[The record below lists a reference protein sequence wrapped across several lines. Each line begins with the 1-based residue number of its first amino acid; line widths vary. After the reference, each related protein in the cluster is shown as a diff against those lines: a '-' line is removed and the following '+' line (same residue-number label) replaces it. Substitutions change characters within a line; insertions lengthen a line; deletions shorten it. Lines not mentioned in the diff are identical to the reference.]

1 MSLAVTDRDLLREL
15 EPVAERCLADHLRKA
30 RAWHPHDYVP
40 WGEGRNFAALGGNDW
55 EPRQSA
61 LPEVARVALVTNLLA
76 EDDLPS
82 CHRAIT
88 ELVGGDG
95 AWGTWVG
102 CWTAEENRHA
112 IVIRDYLVVTRAVDP
127 VALERARMTRL
138 TSGVAAPEV
147 PRLLRGLACVTLQE
161 LATRIS
167 HRNTGIAC
175 GEPIADRMLSRI
187 ATDENLHMIF
197 YRNISRAALEL
208 APDAMM
214 RAITEAVTG
223 FRLPGS
229 ARPGFRRHAL
239 LLAAHG
245 IYDPPQHLETVLRPV
260 LRNWHVFDRTDLTGT
275 GERARDELAA
285 YLAAL
290 EKTAVRFRERR
301 ERARARETAFA
312 DGPAVV
318 QR

>member
-1 MSLAVTDRDLLREL
+1 MTVADHDLLREL
-15 EPVAERCLADHLRKA
+15 EPVAERCLVDHLRKS

-40 WGEGRNFAALGGNDW
+40 WSEGRNFAALGGNDW
-55 EPRQSA
+55 APEQSA
-61 LPEVARVALVTNLLA
+61 LPEVARVALVTTLLA

-82 CHRAIT
+82 RHRAIT
-88 ELVGGDG
+88 EMFGGDG
-95 AWGTWVG
+95 AWGRWVG

-138 TSGVAAPEV
+138 TSGVAGSQA

-223 FRLPGS
+223 FRMPGS

-239 LLAAHG
+239 MLAAHG
-245 IYDPPQHLETVLRPV
+245 IYDPAQHLEMVVRPV
-260 LRNWHVFDRTDLTGT
+260 LRNWHVFERSDLTGA
-275 GERARDELAA
+275 GERARDELAVH
-285 YLAAL
+285 LAAL
-290 EKTAVRFRERR
+290 EKAADRFRERR

-312 DGPAVV
+312 DASAVV

>member
-1 MSLAVTDRDLLREL
+1 MTVAVTDRDLLHEL
-15 EPVAERCLADHLRKA
+15 EPVAERCLADHLRKS

-40 WGEGRNFAALGGNDW
+40 WGQGRNFAALGGSDW
-55 EPRQSA
+55 EPGQSA
-61 LPEVARVALVTNLLA
+61 LPEVARIALVTTLLA

-82 CHRAIT
+82 CHRVIT
-88 ELVGGDG
+88 DTFGAGGV
-95 AWGTWVG
+95 WETWVG

-112 IVIRDYLVVTRAVDP
+112 LVIRDYLLVTRAVDP
-127 VALERARMTRL
+127 VALERARMTRP
-138 TSGVAAPEV
+138 TSGVSDPEA

-197 YRNISRAALEL
+197 YRNISRAAFEL

-223 FRLPGS
+223 FRMPGPV
-229 ARPGFRRHAL
+229 RPGFRRHAL
-239 LLAAHG
+239 LLATHG
-245 IYDPPQHLETVLRPV
+245 IYDPSQHLESVLRPV
-260 LRNWHVFDRTDLTGT
+260 LRNWHVFDRTDLTGP

-290 EKTAVRFRERR
+290 EKTADRFRDRR

-318 QR
+318 RR

>member
-1 MSLAVTDRDLLREL
+1 MKVADRDLLREL
-15 EPVAERCLADHLRKA
+15 EPVAERCLADHLRKS

-55 EPRQSA
+55 APEQSA
-61 LPEVARVALVTNLLA
+61 LPEVARVALVTTLLA

-82 CHRAIT
+82 CHRVIT
-88 ELVGGDG
+88 ETCGGDG
-95 AWGTWVG
+95 VWGRWVG

-112 IVIRDYLVVTRAVDP
+112 LVIRDYLVVTRAVDP

-138 TSGVAAPEV
+138 TSGVAAPGA
-147 PRLLRGLACVTLQE
+147 PRLLRGLACVTLLE

-223 FRLPGS
+223 FRMPGS
-229 ARPGFRRHAL
+229 GRPGFRRHAL

-245 IYDPPQHLETVLRPV
+245 IYDPAQHLERVVRPV
-260 LRNWHVFDRTDLTGT
+260 LRNWHVFERTDLTAP
-275 GERARDELAA
+275 GERARDELAVH
-285 YLAAL
+285 LATL
-290 EKTAVRFRERR
+290 EKAADRFRERR
-301 ERARARETAFA
+301 ERVRAREAAFA
-312 DGPAVV
+312 DASAVV

>member
-1 MSLAVTDRDLLREL
+1 MTV
-15 EPVAERCLADHLRKA
+15 
-30 RAWHPHDYVP
+30 
-40 WGEGRNFAALGGNDW
+40 
-55 EPRQSA
+55 
-61 LPEVARVALVTNLLA
+61 A

-82 CHRAIT
+82 CHRVIT
-88 ELVGGDG
+88 DTFGAGG
-95 AWGTWVG
+95 AWETWVG

-112 IVIRDYLVVTRAVDP
+112 LVIRDYLVVTRAVDP
-127 VALERARMTRL
+127 VARERARMTRQ
-138 TSGVAAPEV
+138 TSGVSTPEA
-147 PRLLRGLACVTLQE
+147 PRLLRGFACVTLQE

-167 HRNTGIAC
+167 HRKTGIAC

-223 FRLPGS
+223 FRMPGP

-239 LLAAHG
+239 LLAAQG
-245 IYDPPQHLETVLRPV
+245 IYDPPQHLESV
-260 LRNWHVFDRTDLTGT
+260 LRNRHVFDRTDLTGP
-275 GERARDELAA
+275 GERARDEPAA

-290 EKTAVRFRERR
+290 EKAADRFREQR
-301 ERARARETAFA
+301 ERARARKTAFA

-318 QR
+318 RR

>member
-1 MSLAVTDRDLLREL
+1 MRVADRDLLREL
-15 EPVAERCLADHLRKA
+15 EPVAERCLADHLRKS
-30 RAWHPHDYVP
+30 RAWHPHEYVP
-40 WGEGRNFAALGGNDW
+40 WSEGRNFAALGGNDW
-55 EPRQSA
+55 EPEQSA
-61 LPEVARVALVTNLLA
+61 LPEVARVALVTTLLA
-76 EDDLPS
+76 EDELPS

-88 ELVGGDG
+88 ETCGGDG
-95 AWGTWVG
+95 AWGRWVG
-102 CWTAEENRHA
+102 CWTADENRHA

-138 TSGVAAPEV
+138 TSGVAGSQA

-223 FRLPGS
+223 FRMPGS

-245 IYDPPQHLETVLRPV
+245 IYDPAQHLEMVVRPV
-260 LRNWHVFDRTDLTGT
+260 LRNWHVFERTDLTDA
-275 GERARDELAA
+275 GERARDELAVH
-285 YLAAL
+285 LAAL
-290 EKTAVRFRERR
+290 EKAADRFRERR

-312 DGPAVV
+312 DASAVV